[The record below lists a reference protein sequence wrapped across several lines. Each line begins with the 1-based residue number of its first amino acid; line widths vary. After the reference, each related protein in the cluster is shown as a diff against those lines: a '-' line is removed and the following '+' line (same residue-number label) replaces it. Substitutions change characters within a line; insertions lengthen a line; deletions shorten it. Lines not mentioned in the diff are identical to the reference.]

1 MVKLVNNMNEFIETQ
16 KVKQAWVIVL
26 MVTVTIFAAI
36 NYVQMP
42 ASFASVSPLVVTF
55 LADLI
60 LIALRLNTKINKEGV
75 YFQLLPFQFKGRLIT
90 WNEVASSE
98 VRRYS
103 PIKEYGG
110 WGYRYGFKNG
120 KAYNVSG
127 NMGLQLV
134 LKNGDRILIGTQKPE
149 ELETYLKNN

>member
-1 MVKLVNNMNEFIETQ
+1 MNEFTETQ

-26 MVTVTIFAAI
+26 MVTVTIFAII

-42 ASFASVSPLVVTF
+42 ASFSSVSPLVVTF
-55 LADLI
+55 FADLI
-60 LIALRLNTKINKEGV
+60 LIALRLNTKINKEGI
-75 YFQLLPFQFKGRLIT
+75 YFQLFPFQLKGSLIT
-90 WNEVASSE
+90 WSEIATIE
-98 VRRYS
+98 VRKYS

-110 WGYRYGFKNG
+110 WGFRYGFKNG

-127 NMGLQLV
+127 NMGLQMV
-134 LKNGDRILIGTQKPE
+134 LKNGDKILIGTQKPE

>member
-1 MVKLVNNMNEFIETQ
+1 MQNNMNEFIETQ

-75 YFQLLPFQFKGRLIT
+75 YFQLFPFQ
-90 WNEVASSE
+90 
-98 VRRYS
+98 
-103 PIKEYGG
+103 
-110 WGYRYGFKNG
+110 
-120 KAYNVSG
+120 
-127 NMGLQLV
+127 
-134 LKNGDRILIGTQKPE
+134 
-149 ELETYLKNN
+149 

>member
-1 MVKLVNNMNEFIETQ
+1 MNEFTETQ

-26 MVTVTIFAAI
+26 MVTVTIFAVI

-42 ASFASVSPLVVTF
+42 SSFASILPLVVTF
-55 LADLI
+55 FADLI
-60 LIALRLNTKINKEGV
+60 LIALRLNTKINKDGV
-75 YFQLLPFQFKGRLIT
+75 YFQLFPFQLKGTLIN
-90 WNEVASSE
+90 WNEVASIE
-98 VRRYS
+98 VRKYS

-110 WGYRYGFKNG
+110 WGFRYSFKNG

-127 NMGLQLV
+127 NKGLQMV
-134 LKNGDRILIGTQKPE
+134 LKNGDKILIGTQKPE